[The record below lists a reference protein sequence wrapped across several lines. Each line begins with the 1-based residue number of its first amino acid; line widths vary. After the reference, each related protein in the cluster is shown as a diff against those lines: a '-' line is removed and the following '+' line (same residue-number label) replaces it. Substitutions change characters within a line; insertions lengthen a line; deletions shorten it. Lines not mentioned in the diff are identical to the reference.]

1 MGIYSKINMLYGNNI
16 TPKVKIAIIEC
27 LVERAISKLPQ
38 ARFSFGKLYE
48 TNPEVKRIMDLM
60 YKLVEEQVLSG
71 TEDKSIRL
79 IFNAIFSG
87 TSSVN
92 NSFLVLNNSTGIPFA
107 SSDYYKDDFE
117 PKLINISAI
126 TSMCKKSYYR
136 TSTDETF
143 PKVALLSKEN
153 LYSLE
158 NIIPILITYVSGT
171 ILYYEALVLI
181 AEILGFDIDVRD
193 YLAKGSNEV
202 VIRIIED
209 NGEARICVLVNTPEG
224 YADLVSKEIISV
236 NEIGVNA
243 LVHITADWKND
254 YR

>member
-1 MGIYSKINMLYGNNI
+1 
-16 TPKVKIAIIEC
+16 
-27 LVERAISKLPQ
+27 
-38 ARFSFGKLYE
+38 
-48 TNPEVKRIMDLM
+48 MDLM

-87 TSSVN
+87 TSSIN
-92 NSFLVLNNSTGIPFA
+92 NSFLVLNNSTGMPFA
-107 SSDYYKDDFE
+107 SSDYYKEDFE
-117 PKLINISAI
+117 PKLINISAV

-136 TSTDETF
+136 TSTDEAF
-143 PKVALLSKEN
+143 PKVDLLSKEN
-153 LYSLE
+153 LYLLE

-181 AEILGFDIDVRD
+181 AEVLGFDIDVRD

-202 VIRIIED
+202 VVRVVED
-209 NGEARICVLVNTPEG
+209 NGEARICILVNTPEG
-224 YADLVSKEIISV
+224 YVDLASKETVSMS
-236 NEIGVNA
+236 EIGVYA
-243 LVHITADWKND
+243 LVHITADWKSD

>member
-1 MGIYSKINMLYGNNI
+1 
-16 TPKVKIAIIEC
+16 
-27 LVERAISKLPQ
+27 
-38 ARFSFGKLYE
+38 
-48 TNPEVKRIMDLM
+48 M

-71 TEDKSIRL
+71 TKDKSIRL

-117 PKLINISAI
+117 PKLINISAV

-136 TSTDETF
+136 TSTDEAF

>member
-1 MGIYSKINMLYGNNI
+1 MSIYSKINALYGNSI
-16 TPKVKIAIIEC
+16 TPKVKIALIEC
-27 LVERAISKLPQ
+27 LVERALSKLPQ

-60 YKLVEEQVLSG
+60 YKLVEAQVLSG

-87 TSSVN
+87 TSNIN
-92 NSFLVLNNSTGIPFA
+92 NSFLVLNNTGIPFA
-107 SSDYYKDDFE
+107 SPDYYKEDFE
-117 PKLINISAI
+117 PKLINISAV

-136 TSTDETF
+136 TSTDEAF

-158 NIIPILITYVSGT
+158 NIIPILITYVSGA

-181 AEILGFDIDVRD
+181 TEILGFDIDVRD

-202 VIRIIED
+202 VIRVVED
-209 NGEARICVLVNTPEG
+209 NGEARICILVNTPEG

-243 LVHITADWKND
+243 LVHITADWKSD

>member
-1 MGIYSKINMLYGNNI
+1 MSIYSKINALYGNSI
-16 TPKVKIAIIEC
+16 TPKVKIALIEC
-27 LVERAISKLPQ
+27 LVERALSKLPQ

-60 YKLVEEQVLSG
+60 YKLVEAQVLSG

-87 TSSVN
+87 TSSIN
-92 NSFLVLNNSTGIPFA
+92 NSFLVLNNTGIPFA
-107 SSDYYKDDFE
+107 SPDYYKEDFE
-117 PKLINISAI
+117 PKLINISAVS
-126 TSMCKKSYYR
+126 SMCKKSYYR
-136 TSTDETF
+136 TSTDEAF

-158 NIIPILITYVSGT
+158 NIIPILITYVSGA

-202 VIRIIED
+202 VIRVVED
-209 NGEARICVLVNTPEG
+209 NGEARICILVNTPEG

-243 LVHITADWKND
+243 LVHITADWKSD

>member
-107 SSDYYKDDFE
+107 SSDYYKEDFE
-117 PKLINISAI
+117 PKLINISAV

-136 TSTDETF
+136 TSTDEAF

-171 ILYYEALVLI
+171 ILYCEALVLI
-181 AEILGFDIDVRD
+181 AETLGFDIDVRD

-243 LVHITADWKND
+243 LVHITSDWKND

>member
-16 TPKVKIAIIEC
+16 TPKVKLAIIEC

-117 PKLINISAI
+117 PKLINISAV

-136 TSTDETF
+136 TSTDEAF

-236 NEIGVNA
+236 NEIGVSA
-243 LVHITADWKND
+243 LVHITADWKSD

>member
-1 MGIYSKINMLYGNNI
+1 MGIYSKINTLYGNNI

-48 TNPEVKRIMDLM
+48 TNQEVKRIMDLM
-60 YKLVEEQVLSG
+60 YKLVEAQVLSG

-87 TSSVN
+87 TSSIN
-92 NSFLVLNNSTGIPFA
+92 NSFLVLNSTGIPFA
-107 SSDYYKDDFE
+107 NTDYYKEDFE
-117 PKLINISAI
+117 PKLINISAV
-126 TSMCKKSYYR
+126 TLMCKKSYYR
-136 TSTDETF
+136 TSTDEAF
-143 PKVALLSKEN
+143 PKVYLLSKDN
-153 LYSLE
+153 LYLLE
-158 NIIPILITYVSGT
+158 NIIPILIAYVSGT
-171 ILYYEALVLI
+171 IFYYETLVLI
-181 AEILGFDIDVRD
+181 AEALSFDIYVRD

-202 VIRIIED
+202 VIRVVED

-224 YADLVSKEIISV
+224 YVDLVSKEAVSV
-236 NEIGVNA
+236 NEIGINA
-243 LVHITADWKND
+243 LVHITADWKSD